1 MIVNLTGILMDKSPS
16 EIIVDVNGVGY
27 LCYISNNT
35 YDDLPNLNKKVSLTI
50 YHQISENSQSL
61 YGFSDKAEK
70 EMFLMLIGVSG
81 IGPKTGINL
90 LSSVSAQEF
99 KRRLIAGEVE
109 MLSALP
115 GIGPK
120 TARRIIVE
128 LKDKFV
134 NYSSNDMP
142 IENSLNNELYKD
154 TYNALK
160 SLGFNHNEI
169 NKCLGKLIDKKN
181 DFNTQDLI
189 KESLKLLKNS
199 R

>member
-1 MIVNLTGILMDKSPS
+1 MIANLTGILISKSPS
-16 EIIVDVNGVGY
+16 EIIIDVNGIGY
-27 LCYISNNT
+27 LCHISNNT
-35 YDDLPNLNKKVSLTI
+35 YDSLPDLDKEVSILI
-50 YHQISENSQSL
+50 YHQISENNQSL
-61 YGFSDKAEK
+61 YAFSEKTEK
-70 EMFLMLIGVSG
+70 EIFLMLISVSG

-90 LSSVSAQEF
+90 LSSVSAEEF

-128 LKDKFV
+128 LKDKFI
-134 NYSSNDMP
+134 SCSIDDLP
-142 IENSLNNELYKD
+142 IENNQNNEAYKD

-169 NKCLGKLIDKKN
+169 NKCLSKLINEN
-181 DFNTQDLI
+181 DNLKTQELI
-189 KESLKLLKNS
+189 KESLKLLQGK
-199 R
+199 